1 MNTAAQRGVIRCRLS
16 RDTQPGLNGL
26 PGQET
31 PPIPRRISEPRPLV
45 QFQVLG
51 AVGWPVRFRCRS
63 GGGCTVVGSGRG
75 NDRER
80 RPKGL
85 SASSRGVGG
94 GFCSRRA

>member
-1 MNTAAQRGVIRCRLS
+1 MNTAAQRGVIRCRLL
-16 RDTQPGLNGL
+16 RVRCGPEWAAGH
-26 PGQET
+26 ET
-31 PPIPRRISEPRPLV
+31 PPIPRRKSEPRPLV

-63 GGGCTVVGSGRG
+63 GGGCTVVGSDRG

-85 SASSRGVGG
+85 SASRRGVGG